1 MRPKKHK
8 GKDMADIVHPADK
21 VHPADGV
28 LEGEILEQAESVV
41 TDASQPEVVR
51 LQGELEAA
59 QAKAD
64 EYLQGWQRERSDFA
78 NYKRRIEREQSDG
91 TQSALG
97 NAIRRYLDIAD
108 DLDRALKNRPQE
120 GEGAVWA
127 QGIELIYRKLSAA
140 FEADGVKCIEA
151 EGQFFDPTL
160 HEAISQEDSPNHE
173 SGQIIGVVQAGYILG
188 ERVLR
193 PARVRVAR

>member
-1 MRPKKHK
+1 MTPKKRK
-8 GKDMADIVHPADK
+8 NKENAATPSAEAGGEATV
-21 VHPADGV
+21 
-28 LEGEILEQAESVV
+28 EILTNGNQAEI
-41 TDASQPEVVR
+41 AH
-51 LQGELEAA
+51 LQDELGAA
-59 QAKAD
+59 QTRAD

-78 NYKRRIEREQSDG
+78 NYKRRIEREQSSG

-127 QGIELIYRKLSAA
+127 QGIELIYRKLVTA
-140 FEADGVKCIEA
+140 FEADGSKAIEA
-151 EGQFFDPTL
+151 EGQFFDPNL
-160 HEAISQEDSPNHE
+160 HEAISQEDSSEHE
-173 SGQIIGVVQAGYILG
+173 SGQVIGVVQVGYMLG

>member
-8 GKDMADIVHPADK
+8 GKDMADIVHPADE
-21 VHPADGV
+21 V
-28 LEGEILEQAESVV
+28 LEGEILEQSETVV
-41 TDASQPEVVR
+41 TDASQPEVAR
-51 LQGELEAA
+51 LQDELEAA

-97 NAIRRYLDIAD
+97 NAIRHYLDIAD

-140 FEADGVKCIEA
+140 FEADGVKSIEA
-151 EGQFFDPTL
+151 EGQFFDPNL